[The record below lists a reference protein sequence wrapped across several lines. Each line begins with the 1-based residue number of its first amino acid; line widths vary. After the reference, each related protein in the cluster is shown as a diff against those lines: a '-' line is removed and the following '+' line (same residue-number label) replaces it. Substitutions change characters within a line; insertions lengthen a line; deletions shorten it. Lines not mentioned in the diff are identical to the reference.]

1 MYTYNIYNEVRFNI
15 FFVLNDNNSSNLKV
29 T

>member
-1 MYTYNIYNEVRFNI
+1 MYIYNIYNEVRFNI

-29 T
+29 I